1 MRQDFT
7 YGVDLGWVSQLEKQG
22 ITWTDKSGKNVDP
35 LQALKS
41 MGATAVRLRVFVNPP
56 ENAMWRKPKKQAY
69 GREFGERNVCWDC
82 VMARMSLKW
91 QKESRSWIWI

>member
-22 ITWTDKSGKNVDP
+22 ITWTDKSGKHVDP

-41 MGATAVRLRVFVNPP
+41 MGATAVR
-56 ENAMWRKPKKQAY
+56 
-69 GREFGERNVCWDC
+69 
-82 VMARMSLKW
+82 
-91 QKESRSWIWI
+91 